1 MVKQAQQFN
10 VDRKF
15 AKDEKNVSNDM
26 ALMQENVKL
35 LLTEAQA
42 LAQIATSLF
51 NNLHASVSVS
61 AAT

>member
-1 MVKQAQQFN
+1 MLKQAEQFN

-15 AKDEKNVSNDM
+15 SKDEKNVQNDIT
-26 ALMQENVKL
+26 LMQDNVKL

-51 NNLHASVSVS
+51 NNLHVSSSVTV
-61 AAT
+61 